1 MVHELITSPLRIGA
15 GGARSG
21 LRVVGRAIT
30 FGLSAGERLI
40 DAAMR
45 RSGGAAGAADRAEA
59 SSGAAAAPPPSG
71 DEPVPAATPRPTS
84 MAPVPPTPPAAPE
97 APTVAAVP
105 APTPTHVSRDV
116 RHVEAFAD
124 PGAEDGV
131 GAAVRI
137 EEPWRGY
144 GHMTANDIIARL
156 TSASREEL
164 AAVALY
170 ERTHRDR
177 RTVLAAAERELRRA
191 TAAPRRPG

>member
-1 MVHELITSPLRIGA
+1 MVQELIRPPLRIGA
-15 GGARSG
+15 TTARGG

-30 FGLSAGERLI
+30 LGLSATEWLI
-40 DAAMR
+40 DAAIPR
-45 RSGGAAGAADRAEA
+45 RGGAAGAPHRAEG

-71 DEPVPAATPRPTS
+71 DQPASAATPSPSS
-84 MAPVPPTPPAAPE
+84 MAPVPPTPPVAPE
-97 APTVAAVP
+97 PPTVAAAP
-105 APTPTHVSRDV
+105 APPPAHVSRDA

-124 PGAEDGV
+124 PGAEDGP
-131 GAAVRI
+131 GASVHI

-170 ERTHRDR
+170 ERAHRDR
-177 RTVLAAAERELRRA
+177 QTVLAAAERELRRA
-191 TAAPRRPG
+191 TAPGSPG